1 MTKIRK
7 PTIRETE
14 CFERTDRIIVELHAH
29 HLRVRLKGR
38 SEAFLIDYGEL
49 LAHGRR
55 MASRAPFRKVG

>member
-1 MTKIRK
+1 
-7 PTIRETE
+7 
-14 CFERTDRIIVELHAH
+14 
-29 HLRVRLKGR
+29 LRVRLKGR